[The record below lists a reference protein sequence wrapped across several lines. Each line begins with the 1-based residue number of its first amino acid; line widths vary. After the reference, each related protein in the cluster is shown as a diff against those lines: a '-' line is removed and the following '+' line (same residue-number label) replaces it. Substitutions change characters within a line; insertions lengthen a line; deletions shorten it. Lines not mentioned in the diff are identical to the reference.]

1 MILRAAATKIREW
14 LRLRSE
20 RSFFIAVLVIVV
32 SLLVIDELSGPNIRI
47 GALMVALPALS
58 AAFLGPGYVLAV
70 VVVTLIA
77 VFLAAIENDNLLTA
91 NFPVV
96 MFTAALIGAA
106 SVSASAARR
115 LRERQLAQVRRVAEI
130 TQQALLRP
138 LPERL
143 GPLTISSMY
152 IAADEE
158 AAIGGDLYAA
168 ARMDTGGARLLVG
181 DVQGKGLA
189 AVEVA
194 GLLLSAF
201 RRAARRRVPLPEL
214 PHYLDRSL
222 RDDLEDLSEQPG
234 RLINSGGPGNPGVI
248 EPPTVGDSGTSP
260 ILERFITA
268 VAVDVSG
275 DGGTLQLI
283 SSGHPPP
290 LLIHGGDVVP
300 LDQQRPGL
308 PLGLGDLSGEPQ
320 NVECHQ
326 LAVGDILFLYTDGVI
341 EARDADGRFYPLAE
355 RLAGWS
361 TRAPDDLLEALRA
374 DLIRHSG
381 GRLWDDV
388 AMVAVRRSA

>member
-1 MILRAAATKIREW
+1 MMGRTAATKMRDW

-20 RSFFIAVLVIVV
+20 RSYFFAVLIIVAA
-32 SLLVIDELSGPNIRI
+32 LLVVDELSGPNIRI

-58 AAFLGPGYVLAV
+58 AAFLGPRYVFAV
-70 VVVTLIA
+70 VVVTLFSVI
-77 VFLAAIENDNLLTA
+77 LAAIENEELPTV

-96 MFTAALIGAA
+96 MFTAVLIGAA
-106 SVSASAARR
+106 SVSASAARH
-115 LRERQLAQVRRVAEI
+115 LRERQLAQVRRVAAV

-152 IAADEE
+152 LAADEE

-168 ARMDTGGARLLVG
+168 AQTDTGGARLLVG

-201 RRAARRRVPLPEL
+201 RRAARRKVPLPEL
-214 PHYLDRSL
+214 PGYLDRSL
-222 RDDLEDLSEQPG
+222 RDDLDDLSEQPA
-234 RLINSGGPGNPGVI
+234 RPANPGNPGVAD
-248 EPPTVGDSGTSP
+248 PPTVGDPGASP
-260 ILERFITA
+260 LLERFITA
-268 VAVDVSG
+268 VTVDVSG
-275 DGGTLQLI
+275 DGGTLQLV

-300 LDQQRPGL
+300 LDQRLPGV
-308 PLGLGDLSGEPQ
+308 PLGLGDLSGGTQ
-320 NVECHQ
+320 DVETHQ

-341 EARDADGRFYPLAE
+341 EARDSEGRFYPLAE

-361 TRAPDDLLEALRA
+361 TRAPDDLLETIRA
-374 DLIRHSG
+374 DLVRHSG

>member
-1 MILRAAATKIREW
+1 MVWRPAPTGTRTW

-20 RSFFIAVLVIVV
+20 RSYFLAVLLFVAV
-32 SLLVIDELSGPNIRI
+32 LLIIDEASGPNIRI

-58 AAFLGPGYVLAV
+58 AAFLGPAYVLAV
-70 VVVTLIA
+70 VVVTLGSVA
-77 VFLAAIENDNLLTA
+77 LAAGENEELHTA

-96 MFTAALIGAA
+96 MITAALIGAA
-106 SVSASAARR
+106 SVTAAATRR
-115 LRERQLAQVRRVAEI
+115 RRERQLAQVRRVAAV

-152 IAADEE
+152 LAADEE

-168 ARMDTGGARLLVG
+168 AGTDTGGARLLVG

-201 RRAARRRVPLPEL
+201 RRAARRKVPLPEL
-214 PHYLDRSL
+214 PAYLDRSL
-222 RDDLEDLSEQPG
+222 RDDLDDLAEQPA
-234 RLINSGGPGNPGVI
+234 RVPRPGGFGATRSAQ
-248 EPPTVGDSGTSP
+248 PTVGDRTVSP

-268 VAVDVSG
+268 VAVDVSH
-275 DGGTLQLI
+275 DGRTLQLI

-290 LLIHGGDVVP
+290 MLIHGGTVVP
-300 LDQQRPGL
+300 LDERIPGL

-320 NVECHQ
+320 DVESHQ

-341 EARDADGRFYPLAE
+341 EARDSDGRFYPLAE
-355 RLAGWS
+355 RLAGWC
-361 TRAPDDLLEALRA
+361 TRAPDDLLETLRA
-374 DLIRHSG
+374 DLVRHSG